1 MEIKV
6 MNVNQALSEGLH
18 WLLQAGIREES
29 RNGPVLVSPEP
40 VTTTY
45 RFPMERVLFSPRRD
59 ANPFFHL
66 FEALWML
73 AGRSD
78 LAWPSYFNSRFKE
91 FSDDGVT
98 THGAYGHRWRSM
110 FPISSPQSYVIQERD
125 QLKVI
130 ARELRHNPISR
141 RCVLQMWDAP
151 TDLPLA
157 VGDKLGKDVPCNTH
171 AYFLVKDGVL
181 ETTVCCRS
189 NDMLWGAYGSNAVHF
204 SILAEY
210 IAAASGLALGP
221 YHQFSNNFH
230 LYPGALGI
238 AEGGMVNGVLYELA
252 ADAEDNDHYA
262 SDEVRCSPIINV
274 PVDEW
279 DLDLKRFMAKPSDMP
294 DSVPYSDV
302 FFPECAIPMYQ
313 AWQTRK
319 ERKSSGAKELKPMQD
334 NYGDWYRA
342 CWEWIERRETKIK
355 REINDLITEGT
366 DVTI

>member
-18 WLLQAGIREES
+18 WLRQAGIREKS

-66 FEALWML
+66 MEALWML
-73 AGRSD
+73 AGRND
-78 LAWPSYFNSRFKE
+78 LAWPLFFNSRFKE

-98 THGAYGHRWRSM
+98 THGAYGYRWRRS
-110 FPISSPQSYVIQERD
+110 FATD
-125 QLKVI
+125 QLQI
-130 ARELRHNPISR
+130 LARELRLRPESR
-141 RCVLQMWDAP
+141 RCVLQMWNAP
-151 TDLPLA
+151 ADLPLA
-157 VGDKLGKDVPCNTH
+157 VGERLGKDVPCNTH
-171 AYFLVKDGVL
+171 AYFLAKDGVL

-230 LYPGALGI
+230 LYPGVLGI
-238 AEGGMVNGVLYELA
+238 TDEGMVNGVLYELA
-252 ADAEDNDHYA
+252 ADSEDNDHYA

-279 DLDLKRFMAKPSDMP
+279 DLDLKRFMAKPFDLP

-302 FFPECAIPMYQ
+302 FFPECAIPMYR
-313 AWQTRK
+313 AWKTRK
-319 ERKSSGAKELKPMQD
+319 QGKVSGAKELKPMQD

-342 CWEWIERRETKIK
+342 CWEWIERREARKVVLAADFGYPDPSIA
-355 REINDLITEGT
+355 EGLK
-366 DVTI
+366 